1 MTENPNEKN
10 WATRKLFKVLSL
22 KFCKVVVVWQ
32 KTKPI
37 RINNLL
43 SKPKH
48 PISNFM
54 IHSKAI
60 HCNVKENL
68 NPLLDIPAPQN
79 AINEIDLVYL
89 VY

>member
-1 MTENPNEKN
+1 
-10 WATRKLFKVLSL
+10 
-22 KFCKVVVVWQ
+22 
-32 KTKPI
+32 
-37 RINNLL
+37 
-43 SKPKH
+43 
-48 PISNFM
+48 M

-79 AINEIDLVYL
+79 DINEIDLVYL